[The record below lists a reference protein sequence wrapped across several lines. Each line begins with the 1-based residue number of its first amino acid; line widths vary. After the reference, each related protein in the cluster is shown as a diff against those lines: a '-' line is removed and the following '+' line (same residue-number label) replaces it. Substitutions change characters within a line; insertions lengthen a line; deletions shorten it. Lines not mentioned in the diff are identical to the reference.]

1 MWAASAQ
8 TASSI
13 AAILRPGQPLA
24 DGEVHFTA
32 VVDGVLISAK
42 FDYQEP
48 RLACRLR
55 EDPLDENELRELLG
69 RFLRYADRGG
79 ELMCIEPDGA
89 LVLLLDLQA
98 DDELEQQVARF
109 CDAAVFWYAAASCSR
124 TAGAALISSATPRII
139 YP

>member
-55 EDPLDENELRELLG
+55 EDPLLHLRLVVLG
-69 RFLRYADRGG
+69 HNTVV
-79 ELMCIEPDGA
+79 GA
-89 LVLLLDLQA
+89 
-98 DDELEQQVARF
+98 
-109 CDAAVFWYAAASCSR
+109 
-124 TAGAALISSATPRII
+124 AGASILNAEWLAARGLPSA
-139 YP
+139 